1 MFNLCFAMKKIK
13 EWSNLII
20 GNVNECSKGI
30 DMKTIF
36 ENILWE
42 NGKAIN
48 FVDRFLYF
56 P

>member
-13 EWSNLII
+13 EWRNLII

-30 DMKTIF
+30 DMET
-36 ENILWE
+36 ILWE

>member
-1 MFNLCFAMKKIK
+1 MFCNDKIK

-20 GNVNECSKGI
+20 ENVNECSEGI
-30 DMKTIF
+30 DMETIF
-36 ENILWE
+36 GYILWE